1 MLGCMKELF
10 VFHAVFL
17 SQGHF
22 FQFGQCG
29 RDGKY
34 IQKIYVMRWDSIEY
48 CKNEEDRQFSVDKQ
62 KQNVYNIN
70 NEFILRT

>member
-1 MLGCMKELF
+1 
-10 VFHAVFL
+10 
-17 SQGHF
+17 
-22 FQFGQCG
+22 
-29 RDGKY
+29 
-34 IQKIYVMRWDSIEY
+34 MRWDSIEY